1 MAKVGYI
8 MATSQYDKLEEDR
21 KWMNEFGCVRIIE
34 ESDDNERHRP
44 LWKQLMA
51 ALQRGDELVIPKFS
65 NALRGSRELAIF
77 LEFCRVK
84 VIRIISIHDRIDSSN
99 ILFPETKPSD
109 VLVMMGSLPDEVL
122 ALRKSAEHVIKLQEK
137 MIVSLPPVSAS
148 KMQKLDREKTVVNR
162 GILLQ
167 AAVGY
172 RRARADRGGSH
183 AGDGRLLRGGHSFPE
198 GSRLQTHQAR
208 VPGGCAG
215 GHRRRSEGAPG
226 RGHLYRRH
234 RREAE

>member
-77 LEFCRVK
+77 LKFCRVK

-148 KMQKLDREKTVVNR
+148 KMQKLDREKTVVNLYVAGHPIEEIWRASGFRSRSSVFRILNKHGIKLNR
-162 GILLQ
+162 GN
-167 AAVGY
+167 
-172 RRARADRGGSH
+172 
-183 AGDGRLLRGGHSFPE
+183 HSGPIKK
-198 GSRLQTHQAR
+198 RDTK
-208 VPGGCAG
+208 
-215 GHRRRSEGAPG
+215 
-226 RGHLYRRH
+226 
-234 RREAE
+234 